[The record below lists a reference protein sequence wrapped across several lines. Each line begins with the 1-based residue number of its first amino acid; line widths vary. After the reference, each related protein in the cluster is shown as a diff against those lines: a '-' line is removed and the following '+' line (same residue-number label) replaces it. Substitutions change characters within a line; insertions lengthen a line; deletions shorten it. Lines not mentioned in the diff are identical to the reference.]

1 MNQFTVTAPEPKF
14 AGESAGVVFKDG
26 VGRVDDST
34 KEGRA
39 AIEYFR
45 RRGYALTPEGV
56 DQELAA
62 GPDSTQQ
69 QDGDEPYEPSAHN
82 ADEVI
87 AYLDSLDRDTDEGRA
102 EFARVI
108 AAERGGKDRKTITD
122 KEAAA

>member
-1 MNQFTVTAPEPKF
+1 MPVCWIGPGVSSAP
-14 AGESAGVVFKDG
+14 G
-26 VGRVDDST
+26 VDDST

-62 GPDSTQQ
+62 EPDSTRQQ
-69 QDGDEPYEPSAHN
+69 GGDEPYEPYEPSAHN

-87 AYLDSLDRDTDEGRA
+87 AYLDSLDRDTGEGRA
-102 EFARVI
+102 EFARII